1 MTVTADTSSFDDFE
15 RMFANLI
22 ASTDD
27 AVGQIVEGLADEWV
41 TVARKRVGV
50 DTGQLRAR
58 TALSRISTTRSSGEA
73 WVIADTPYAGFHNYG
88 TRYTAPNRFW
98 NWGRDAAE
106 RTAQNLGGRV
116 GTSIERALVSGG
128 VWNPRNLF

>member
-1 MTVTADTSSFDDFE
+1 MTVTVDSDFAEFE
-15 RMFANLI
+15 RMLANLI
-22 ASTDD
+22 GSSGD
-27 AVGQIVEGLADEWV
+27 ACGQITEGLADEWV
-41 TVARKRVGV
+41 DVARQRVGV

-58 TALSRISTTRSSGEA
+58 TGLSRLTTSRSSGEA

-88 TRYTAPNRFW
+88 NRYTPPNRFW
-98 NWGRDAAE
+98 NHGRDSAE
-106 RTAQNLGGRV
+106 QLANSLGGKI